1 MIGVD
6 KALGIVRWV
15 AKLPEMHLGSKI
27 EISEYK
33 NDSVLYL
40 QVGNEGSFFV
50 PLRSY
55 CATEVIRII
64 LPSWEYKYQIRYNL
78 CSRLSKDGVDICL
91 DYYKIDALP
100 QAQWPLWA
108 VKVLSAVLKTGLS
121 DLMVCGDDRSPALA
135 DALGIIAHCGGE
147 KPGETVK
154 AINAAYYVL
163 FANGE

>member
-1 MIGVD
+1 MIGTD
-6 KALGIVRWV
+6 KALKIVRWV
-15 AKLPEMHLGSKI
+15 AKLPEMYPGSKV

-33 NDSVLYL
+33 DNSVLYL
-40 QVGNEGSFFV
+40 QVGGEDSFFL

-100 QAQWPLWA
+100 RDQWPLWA
-108 VKVLSAVLKTGLS
+108 IRALSAILKIGLS
-121 DLMVCGDDRSPALA
+121 DLIVCGDDRSPALS
-135 DALGIIAHCGGE
+135 DALKMIATCGGE

-163 FANGE
+163 FSGGE